1 MLHES
6 DNISA
11 VSTDFDA
18 LMREHGI
25 LPTQQRLEI
34 AQILLTRPQHMSAD
48 QVLALANRQGASVSK
63 ATVYNTL
70 KLFAAKGLVR
80 EVIVDPTKVFYDSTT
95 APHYHIYNVDTG
107 MLMDVDSA
115 KVAVGGLPDL
125 PNGTVAEGIDV
136 IVRVRNK
143 PVAAA

>member
-1 MLHES
+1 MAASS
-6 DNISA
+6 DNLAS
-11 VSTDFDA
+11 VSTDFEPV
-18 LMREHGI
+18 LRKHGI
-25 LPTQQRLEI
+25 MPTQQRLDI
-34 AQILLTRPQHMSAD
+34 ASILLTRPQHLSAD
-48 QVLALANRQGASVSK
+48 QVLALANRKGASVSK

-107 MLMDVDSA
+107 TLMDVDSD
-115 KVAVGGLPDL
+115 KVAVRGLPDL
-125 PNGTVAEGIDV
+125 PMGTVADGIDV

-143 PVAAA
+143 PAVTA

>member
-1 MLHES
+1 MLHIS
-6 DNISA
+6 DNIPA

-18 LMREHGI
+18 IMREHGI
-25 LPTQQRLEI
+25 MPTQQRLEI
-34 AQILLTRPQHMSAD
+34 AQILLARPQHMSAD
-48 QVLALANRQGASVSK
+48 QVLALANRKGASVSK

-107 MLMDVDSA
+107 TLMDVDSA
-115 KVAVGGLPDL
+115 QVAVGGLPDL
-125 PNGTVAEGIDV
+125 PSGTVAEGIDV

-143 PVAAA
+143 PLATA